1 MKKQKIC
8 IAPLDWGLGH
18 ATRCI
23 QLAKA
28 LMQLDYQIYIA
39 SEGYHEVILREA
51 LPEATFLPLAGYRI
65 QYSKDGKWFILK
77 MIAQIPNILIS
88 IYYERNWLRKVQK
101 QFQFDFIIS

>member
-1 MKKQKIC
+1 MNKQKIC

-28 LMQLDYQIYIA
+28 LMQLDYQVYIA

-51 LPEATFLPLAGYRI
+51 LPSATFLPFNASFSNPYILA
-65 QYSKDGKWFILK
+65 YSL
-77 MIAQIPNILIS
+77 MT
-88 IYYERNWLRKVQK
+88 
-101 QFQFDFIIS
+101 